1 VSELRKVFAFN
12 SIKKKILSGFLVIL
26 ILVIGLSFY
35 NFLAINAIN
44 GHTNEIVH
52 EEVPLLVADESIALD
67 MSERTSLLRGYLLY
81 GDVALKEEFE
91 SGIEHSI
98 ELENTVLELNDSDEV
113 QALIDK
119 KVAWGEATDKVLEAY
134 EAGNKDK
141 AMVIMQNEVKPLED
155 EVLQGFKELGDFREK
170 EIAQRGKEI
179 ESYGKASLII
189 DISIS
194 VIVFA
199 LGLIVAIKAANL
211 ISRPI
216 VTVMER
222 MKSIA
227 DGDLTHEALETKSTD
242 EVGQLVAATN
252 EMSNNTRELL
262 SSIQSVSETVS
273 SQSEELTQSA
283 GEVKAGTEQIAIT
296 MEELATGSETQANS
310 ASDLS
315 MSMGSFTDKV
325 NEANTNGE
333 RIQQNSNKILEM
345 TGTGSQLMQ
354 SSTEQM
360 TTINDIVRDALEKM
374 RVLDNQSQEISKL
387 VSVIRDVAEQTNLLA
402 LNAAI
407 EAARAGEHG
416 KGFSVVADEVKKLAE
431 QVALSVNDITG
442 IVETIQ
448 TESSVVAT
456 SLENGYTEVEQGT
469 EQIQTTGQTFN
480 DIRSFVTE
488 MVQNITTVSE
498 NLSDIVANS
507 QNMNSSIE
515 EIASVSEESAAGVE
529 ETAASAQQS
538 SSSMEEVAGSSEH
551 LATLAEELNELVGR
565 FKL

>member
-1 VSELRKVFAFN
+1 MSELRKVFAFN

-252 EMSNNTRELL
+252 EMSDNTRELL

>member
-1 VSELRKVFAFN
+1 MRKVFAFN

-222 MKSIA
+222 MRSIA

-252 EMSNNTRELL
+252 EMSDNTRELL

-488 MVQNITTVSE
+488 MVQNITIVSE
-498 NLSDIVANS
+498 NLSDIVVNS

>member
-1 VSELRKVFAFN
+1 MRKVFAFN

-179 ESYGKASLII
+179 ESYGKASLVI

-252 EMSNNTRELL
+252 EMSDNTRELL

-456 SLENGYTEVEQGT
+456 SLENGYSEVEQGT

-488 MVQNITTVSE
+488 MVQNITIVSE
-498 NLSDIVANS
+498 NLSDIVVNS

>member
-1 VSELRKVFAFN
+1 MRKVFAFN

>member
-252 EMSNNTRELL
+252 EMSDNTRELL